1 MKPAFKNIFT
11 LLLIAIFITACGSN
25 IATTQSDVDTLLT
38 AAVGTMVYSY
48 FDTQTAIYTAETATP
63 ASTPASTPTLLP
75 TFTPLPSVTLPPSSP
90 TYVYFTPT
98 LGTFTPAVPT
108 VTGTLPTATVNPGAL
123 GYGCNNLAFI
133 RDVNIPAGSV
143 LQRNEEVTKTWKVQN
158 TGSCIWTFQYR
169 LVFLSGDDLKASGDY
184 IQKQVIVWD
193 WAEVSIQFNAPKKPG
208 TYTSYWRMVDANGN
222 MFGATL
228 ILSFVVSE

>member
-1 MKPAFKNIFT
+1 MKPALINIFT
-11 LLLIAIFITACGSN
+11 LLLTAIFISACGGTV
-25 IATTQSDVDTLLT
+25 ATAQSDVDTLLT

-48 FDTQTAIYTAETATP
+48 FDTQTAVYTAETPTP
-63 ASTPASTPTLLP
+63 AATPTLLP

-108 VTGTLPTATVNPGAL
+108 ATGTLPTATVDPGAL

-133 RDVNIPAGSV
+133 RDVNIPPGSV
-143 LQRNEEVTKTWKVQN
+143 LQKNEEVTKIWKVQN
-158 TGSCIWTFQYR
+158 TGSCVWTFQYR
-169 LVFLSGDDLKASGDY
+169 LVFLAGDDLKASGDY
-184 IQKQVIVWD
+184 IQKQVTVWD
-193 WAEVSIQFNAPKKPG
+193 WAEVSIQFNAPKIPG

-228 ILSFVVSE
+228 VLSFVVSE